1 MDRLTEADEIC
12 TKITAQLK
20 DLDGKEA
27 DSLRKSTKAMQDSIK
42 SIREFIS
49 GKVDDKQGINRDQ
62 GNTVIR
68 VYQLAAQYIG
78 SKNIAPGAQEEKLVL
93 NAETVIGQ
101 ALQKIN
107 DFFANKWVAYRQQVE
122 GTKLNL
128 FKDYKPIE

>member
-1 MDRLTEADEIC
+1 
-12 TKITAQLK
+12 
-20 DLDGKEA
+20 
-27 DSLRKSTKAMQDSIK
+27 
-42 SIREFIS
+42 
-49 GKVDDKQGINRDQ
+49 
-62 GNTVIR
+62 VIR